1 MIQQNMT
8 VDACISLLCARNP
21 KAKTFHYM
29 FLQLPNCCHLPTNL
43 ISISDLWVISECV
56 LRIHVKDIYNY
67 VLYPRSVQTGQK
79 IKSKTSFCSI
89 LTTNRSLMEG
99 YSFLD
104 DRCTSSWDKK
114 LKFGSHL
121 WETFLWNFRWAFF
134 SVWWN

>member
-21 KAKTFHYM
+21 KAKTLHYM

-67 VLYPRSVQTGQK
+67 VLYPRSVQTDQK
-79 IKSKTSFCSI
+79 IKRSKTSFCSI

-104 DRCTSSWDKK
+104 DRCKSSWDKAK
-114 LKFGSHL
+114 V
-121 WETFLWNFRWAFF
+121 WESSLRNFPLEF
-134 SVWWN
+134 